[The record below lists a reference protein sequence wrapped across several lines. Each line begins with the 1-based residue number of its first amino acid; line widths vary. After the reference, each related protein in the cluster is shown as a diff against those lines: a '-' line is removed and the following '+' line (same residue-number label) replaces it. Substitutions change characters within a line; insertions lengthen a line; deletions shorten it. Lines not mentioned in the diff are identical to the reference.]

1 MRLNKTSINQYK
13 GIYMTNLKSLSA
25 TSLLWIIFSLSCIF
39 SAHANNNGINVQ
51 VDSCSMDLNGTLGF
65 QNEVLTLTTPELTV
79 VIDEK
84 QNLSVNEQSVPLN
97 KQQRAAVESYYYNLK
112 AAIPIGVEFAA
123 QSLEVANLAVNEVFA
138 ELLGSDDELITKMNE
153 LMNTI
158 EVNLKHNIYAPDG
171 SIFID
176 PKSNTSE
183 HWASPEWEAEF
194 AEAIQHAINESM
206 GRLFMAIG
214 KEMLFGDG
222 EGIGDLFNPDAFGVR
237 MEQKMMMHA
246 KALGESAELLCEVL
260 HSAETAELQLATRIP
275 SLANLNMVT
284 IIDNTGQQL

>member
-1 MRLNKTSINQYK
+1 
-13 GIYMTNLKSLSA
+13 MTNLKSLSA

-123 QSLEVANLAVNEVFA
+123 
-138 ELLGSDDELITKMNE
+138 
-153 LMNTI
+153 
-158 EVNLKHNIYAPDG
+158 
-171 SIFID
+171 
-176 PKSNTSE
+176 
-183 HWASPEWEAEF
+183 
-194 AEAIQHAINESM
+194 
-206 GRLFMAIG
+206 
-214 KEMLFGDG
+214 
-222 EGIGDLFNPDAFGVR
+222 
-237 MEQKMMMHA
+237 
-246 KALGESAELLCEVL
+246 
-260 HSAETAELQLATRIP
+260 
-275 SLANLNMVT
+275 
-284 IIDNTGQQL
+284 